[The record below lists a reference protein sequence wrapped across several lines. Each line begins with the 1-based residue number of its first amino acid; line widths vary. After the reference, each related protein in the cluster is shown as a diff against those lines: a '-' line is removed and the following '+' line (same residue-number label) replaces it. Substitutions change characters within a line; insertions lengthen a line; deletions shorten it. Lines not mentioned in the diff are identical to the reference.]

1 MSERPTP
8 EIDAENKFMREAI
21 KDAHGA
27 ISQCLKYILK
37 LPLSGSAEECETMDD
52 AHHALRKLKP
62 FINAVVCDGP
72 AILICSM
79 CEGVTTIRLLKAGW
93 PRVRC
98 PQCRGTGKIVSR
110 SHTAQDHNQP

>member
-1 MSERPTP
+1 MNNERPTP

-79 CEGVTTIRLLKAGW
+79 CEGVTTN
-93 PRVRC
+93 P
-98 PQCRGTGKIVSR
+98 KI
-110 SHTAQDHNQP
+110 